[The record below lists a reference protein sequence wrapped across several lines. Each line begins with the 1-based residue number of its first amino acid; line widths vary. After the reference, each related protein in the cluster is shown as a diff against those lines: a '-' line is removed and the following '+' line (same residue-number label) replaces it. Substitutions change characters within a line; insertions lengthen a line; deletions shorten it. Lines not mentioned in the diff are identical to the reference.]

1 MNNHQALNAY
11 GQANAHSAIMD
22 ASPYKLIG
30 LLFGNAQTRLRTAI
44 GHVER
49 GQRAE
54 AGQVIG
60 KVIDIVSE
68 LQACLDREKGYQV
81 ADTLFNVYGYM
92 NRRLIEANA
101 KQDAAA
107 LEEVARLLAEIK
119 DGWDGIASQVEG

>member
-1 MNNHQALNAY
+1 MNNHHALSAY
-11 GQANAHSAIMD
+11 GQTNAHSAVMD
-22 ASPYKLIG
+22 ASPHKLIA

-49 GQRAE
+49 NQRAE

-68 LQACLDREKGYQV
+68 LQACLDREHGYQV
-81 ADTLFNVYGYM
+81 ADTLFNVYSYM

-101 KQDAAA
+101 KQDVAA
-107 LEEVARLLAEIK
+107 LEDVARLLNELK
-119 DGWDGIASQVEG
+119 SGWDGIASQVEG